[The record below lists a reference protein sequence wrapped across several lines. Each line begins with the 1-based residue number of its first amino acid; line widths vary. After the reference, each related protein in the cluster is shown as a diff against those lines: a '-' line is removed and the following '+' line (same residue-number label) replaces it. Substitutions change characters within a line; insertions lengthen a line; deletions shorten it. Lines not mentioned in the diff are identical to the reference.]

1 MWGLRCMLVPASRAH
16 SFAQNFIHYHTYE
29 IDVQFIHPVQAFAS
43 QGVVGTLLIDFN
55 LVSCAHC
62 RSGTEPTLPHA
73 CILSAAAPG
82 ELELHRL

>member
-1 MWGLRCMLVPASRAH
+1 MLVAASRAH

-55 LVSCAHC
+55 LVGCAHC
-62 RSGTEPTLPHA
+62 RSGAEPTPPHPSV
-73 CILSAAAPG
+73 ILSAAAPG
-82 ELELHRL
+82 ELELHRV